1 MEIAIFFL
9 LLIVGLTLIG
19 YPLLVPR
26 ATTIQR
32 APPRLERRRRLFHEK
47 ETVYAAIKDLEFEYE
62 TGKFSDEDYANL
74 RNGYRA
80 KAFALLK
87 EITEGEASPVD
98 GPLACAQCR
107 HVNPPTSNF
116 CEACGA
122 AIPECGLCPI
132 CEAAVEPGDHFCR
145 SCGQP
150 LPNESETIK

>member
-26 ATTIQR
+26 ATTIHR

-47 ETVYAAIKDLEFEYE
+47 EAVYTAIKDLEFEYK
-62 TGKFSDEDYANL
+62 TGKLSDEDYAEL
-74 RNGYRA
+74 CNGYRA

-87 EITEGEASPVD
+87 EISEGEPSPGD
-98 GPLACAQCR
+98 GPLPCAQCG
-107 HVNPPTSNF
+107 HVNPPASNF
-116 CEACGA
+116 CEACGV
-122 AIPECGLCPI
+122 AIPECGLCPS
-132 CEAAVEPGDHFCR
+132 CEAAVEPGDRFCR

-150 LPNESETIK
+150 LPDERETVT